1 MQNPFETLGVN
12 EGASSRDIHNA
23 YRELA
28 RKWHPDRF
36 PEGPE
41 RAWAEQKMIDI
52 NRAYNDCSARAALQA
67 PEGSSGRYNDIRQLI
82 EAGQLSRARQL
93 LRAMGQRDAEWNYYF
108 GLMLFERRDYDKA
121 VVYLSI
127 ASKLSPDNSLYGA
140 SLAAA
145 RAQLSAHNGNLLAR
159 MLSAL
164 KRRSNPA

>member
-1 MQNPFETLGVN
+1 MQNPFETLGVG

-41 RAWAEQKMIDI
+41 RAWAEQKMIEI
-52 NRAYNDCSARAALQA
+52 NRAYNECSARAARSA
-67 PEGSSGRYNDIRQLI
+67 PDEGRYGDIRQLI

-108 GLMLFERRDYDKA
+108 GQMLFERKDYDKA

-127 ASKLSPDNSLYGA
+127 ASKLSPDNRLYIA
-140 SLAAA
+140 SLDAA
-145 RAQLSAHNGNLLAR
+145 RARLSAQSGNLLAR
-159 MLSAL
+159 VLSAL
-164 KRRSNPA
+164 KRKSNPA